1 MSSYESLIQKN
12 EHEITLSF
20 NLDDGSVSVTP
31 KNLWYISMKDVASML
46 LDFYR
51 QFISYYEMR
60 TIKRILSVELSLDK
74 LFNSNSYLKPHKDL
88 VKNIDTA
95 KYFLTCFVDERL
107 LPFDAYLTEL
117 NDAFLKCFNNV
128 KRNIN
133 NLKKDKLRELVR
145 TVKDKD
151 IFRKT
156 FLNKLVGKSYRKNE
170 YKNYYESICLFSLN
184 FLTSLRSFVPPEEF
198 YYYGEELLFNRMIG
212 NSMLFEVYV
221 FRKLSDAGIPC
232 MFHLQMEYGNHGVR
246 EVDLLYW
253 GDNGPGVVEVKTG
266 KINVDE
272 LRLFKETLRQ
282 RSIDKF
288 AVICP
293 EDEVQRI
300 DSKIAKPLTFKDLND
315 LTNLA
320 SLVDFK
326 DL

>member
-1 MSSYESLIQKN
+1 
-12 EHEITLSF
+12 
-20 NLDDGSVSVTP
+20 
-31 KNLWYISMKDVASML
+31 MKDVASML

-151 IFRKT
+151 IF
-156 FLNKLVGKSYRKNE
+156 
-170 YKNYYESICLFSLN
+170 
-184 FLTSLRSFVPPEEF
+184 
-198 YYYGEELLFNRMIG
+198 
-212 NSMLFEVYV
+212 
-221 FRKLSDAGIPC
+221 
-232 MFHLQMEYGNHGVR
+232 
-246 EVDLLYW
+246 
-253 GDNGPGVVEVKTG
+253 
-266 KINVDE
+266 
-272 LRLFKETLRQ
+272 
-282 RSIDKF
+282 
-288 AVICP
+288 
-293 EDEVQRI
+293 
-300 DSKIAKPLTFKDLND
+300 
-315 LTNLA
+315 
-320 SLVDFK
+320 
-326 DL
+326 